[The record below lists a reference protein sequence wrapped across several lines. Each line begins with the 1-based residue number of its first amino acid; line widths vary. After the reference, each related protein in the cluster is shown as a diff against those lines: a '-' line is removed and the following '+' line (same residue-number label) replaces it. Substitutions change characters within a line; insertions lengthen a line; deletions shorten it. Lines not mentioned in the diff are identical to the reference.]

1 MLQIFLM
8 VHSHFHGVN
17 LRHRPYFSFR
27 PFRGRLGP
35 PGRGDRWSVPP
46 VLM

>member
-35 PGRGDRWSVPP
+35 PDAVIDGVYRPF
-46 VLM
+46 